1 MSKSVPVLTDDG
13 ERLISMHEVCAITSW
28 SRSSINRLVERGE
41 LSAPLK
47 LGPQKIAF
55 RESEIRAYVASRQR
69 RVIAMPLDE
78 ERPGAHASNH
88 R

>member
-1 MSKSVPVLTDDG
+1 MTKVSSIDDG
-13 ERLISMHEVCAITSW
+13 ERLISMREVCAITSW

-41 LSAPLK
+41 ISAPLK

-69 RVIAMPLDE
+69 RVIAMSPDE
-78 ERPGAHASNH
+78 DRPGAQASNP